1 MMQAN
6 PKLRMWKRKK
16 QWLNGATGAEAK
28 IVLGGPVNLLEHL
41 SVLISRQLV
50 WFAMMLV
57 AAVLAIFSASCA
69 TLVNAATV
77 ASHTP
82 TLTDGPS
89 PAAQTTANMPQARLT
104 IHYNRVF
111 MKWLYANLNKL
122 LMVTHMD
129 LPEKSG
135 QTFRN
140 FMSIPLPADVVQ
152 QTEGTIGPPEQI
164 SVDFNDIVVGQWANY
179 NNISDLA
186 FMTSIS
192 NDLDEN
198 RRIMAYQLG
207 LTIDDLI
214 NAMMD
219 YLRTWDTRTANQD
232 ATVTPYAFTKNII
245 EQMPGSL
252 SGATVPA
259 MKDGYYNGSIH
270 PFFVSD
276 MAIDDSNNSVVDI
289 WKHTEAGQ
297 LKLEGL
303 TDPGGDGMA
312 PTKVIELFGCHWRQS
327 TNQAQVT
334 NWEGSGLTAIYTY
347 LAGMDGTVFV
357 NFPNKRHT
365 AIDPRWE
372 NMNLWAGEYRDRTAY
387 DPNGLIMGGTGYNCV
402 LGVGLPPDATS
413 RMRIAGAVPQTT

>member
-1 MMQAN
+1 MKPETQ
-6 PKLRMWKRKK
+6 LRISMGLSNALVTTVRVIAALGSAFMVAGWTT
-16 QWLNGATGAEAK
+16 LNMGK
-28 IVLGGPVNLLEHL
+28 
-41 SVLISRQLV
+41 
-50 WFAMMLV
+50 
-57 AAVLAIFSASCA
+57 
-69 TLVNAATV
+69 NAARV
-77 ASHTP
+77 AMAN
-82 TLTDGPS
+82 DGPS
-89 PAAQTTANMPQARLT
+89 PAAQTSANMPQARLT

-111 MKWLYANLNKL
+111 MKFLYANLNKL

-129 LPEKSG
+129 LPQKSG

-140 FMSIPLPADVVQ
+140 FMSIPLPADLQQ

-164 SVDFNDIVVGQWANY
+164 NVDFNDIVVGQWANY

-192 NDLDEN
+192 NDLEEN
-198 RRIMAYQLG
+198 RRVMAYQLG

-219 YLRTWDTRTANQD
+219 YLRTYDTRTTNQD
-232 ATVTPYAFTKNII
+232 STTTPYAFTKNII

-252 SGATVPA
+252 SGATVPP
-259 MKDGYYNGSIH
+259 MKDGYYNGSLH

-276 MAIDDSNNSVVDI
+276 MAIDDSNNSIVDI
-289 WKHTEAGQ
+289 WKHTDSGQ
-297 LKLEGL
+297 LKLEQL
-303 TDPGGDGMA
+303 TDPGAEGME

-327 TNQAQVT
+327 TNQTQVA
-334 NWEGSGLTAIYTY
+334 NWQGSGETAIYTY
-347 LAGMDGTVFV
+347 LAGMDAIVFV
-357 NFPNKRHT
+357 NFPNQRHT

-387 DPNGLIMGGTGYNCV
+387 DPNGLIIGGTGYNCV
-402 LGVGLPPDATS
+402 LGVGLPPDTTS

>member
-1 MMQAN
+1 MKPETQ
-6 PKLRMWKRKK
+6 LRLSLGLSNALVTTVRVIAALGSAFMVAGWTI
-16 QWLNGATGAEAK
+16 LNMG
-28 IVLGGPVNLLEHL
+28 
-41 SVLISRQLV
+41 R
-50 WFAMMLV
+50 
-57 AAVLAIFSASCA
+57 
-69 TLVNAATV
+69 NAARV
-77 ASHTP
+77 ATAN
-82 TLTDGPS
+82 DGPS
-89 PAAQTTANMPQARLT
+89 PAAQTSANMPQARLT

-111 MKWLYANLNKL
+111 MKFLYANLNKL

-129 LPEKSG
+129 LPQKSG

-140 FMSIPLPADVVQ
+140 FMSIPLPADLQQ

-164 SVDFNDIVVGQWANY
+164 NVDFNDIVVGQWANY

-192 NDLDEN
+192 NDLEEN
-198 RRIMAYQLG
+198 RRVMAYQLG

-219 YLRTWDTRTANQD
+219 YLRTYDTRTINQD
-232 ATVTPYAFTKNII
+232 STTTPYAFTKNII

-252 SGATVPA
+252 SGATVPP

-276 MAIDDSNNSVVDI
+276 MAIDDSNNSIVDI
-289 WKHTEAGQ
+289 WKHTDSGQ
-297 LKLEGL
+297 LKLEQL
-303 TDPGGDGMA
+303 TDPGAEGME

-327 TNQAQVT
+327 TNQTQVA
-334 NWEGSGLTAIYTY
+334 NWQGSGETAIYTY
-347 LAGMDGTVFV
+347 LAGMDSIVFV
-357 NFPNKRHT
+357 NFPNQRHT

-372 NMNLWAGEYRDRTAY
+372 NMNLWAGEYKDRTAY
-387 DPNGLIMGGTGYNCV
+387 DPNGLIIGGTGYNCV
-402 LGVGLPPDATS
+402 LGVGLPPDPTS

>member
-1 MMQAN
+1 MKPETQ
-6 PKLRMWKRKK
+6 LR
-16 QWLNGATGAEAK
+16 
-28 IVLGGPVNLLEHL
+28 ISLGL
-41 SVLISRQLV
+41 SNALV
-50 WFAMMLV
+50 TTVRVIAALGSAFMV
-57 AAVLAIFSASCA
+57 AGWT
-69 TLVNAATV
+69 TLQMGRNAARV
-77 ASHTP
+77 AMAN
-82 TLTDGPS
+82 DGPS
-89 PAAQTTANMPQARLT
+89 PTAQTSANMPQARLT

-111 MKWLYANLNKL
+111 MKFLYANLNKL

-129 LPEKSG
+129 LPQKSG

-140 FMSIPLPADVVQ
+140 FMSIPLPADLQQ

-164 SVDFNDIVVGQWANY
+164 DVDFNDIVVGQWANY

-192 NDLDEN
+192 NDLEN
-198 RRIMAYQLG
+198 NRQIMAYQLG

-219 YLRTWDTRTANQD
+219 YLRTYDTRTTNQD
-232 ATVTPYAFTKNII
+232 STTTPYAFTKNII

-252 SGATVPA
+252 SGATVPP

-276 MAIDDSNNSVVDI
+276 MAIDDSNNSIVDI
-289 WKHTEAGQ
+289 WKHTDAGQ
-297 LKLEGL
+297 LKLEQL
-303 TDPGGDGMA
+303 TDPGAEGME

-327 TNQAQVT
+327 TNQTQVA
-334 NWEGSGLTAIYTY
+334 NWQGSGETAIYTY
-347 LAGMDGTVFV
+347 LAGMDAIVFV
-357 NFPNKRHT
+357 NFPNQRHT
-365 AIDPRWE
+365 AIDPRWQ
-372 NMNLWAGEYRDRTAY
+372 NMNLWAGEYKDRTAY
-387 DPNGLIMGGTGYNCV
+387 DPNGLIIGGTGYNCV